1 MTAITRIARRLVRK
15 LTKPLR
21 LAVIRHQLALSEGN
35 VAALEDARIEMIS
48 QLRAEHVRQVSL
60 MQRLLQVER
69 GAA

>member
-15 LTKPLR
+15 AMKPLR
-21 LAVIRHQLALSEGN
+21 LAVIRHQLALSAGN
-35 VAALEDARIEMIS
+35 VAALEDARIEMLCA
-48 QLRAEHVRQVSL
+48 LRAEHVRQVSL